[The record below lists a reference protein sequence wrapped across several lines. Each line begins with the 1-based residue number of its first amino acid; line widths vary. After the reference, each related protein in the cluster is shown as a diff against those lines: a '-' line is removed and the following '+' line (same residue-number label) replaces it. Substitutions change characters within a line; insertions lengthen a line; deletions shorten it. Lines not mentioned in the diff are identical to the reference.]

1 MRCLPFPLLLLAF
14 LAEDCFACVFD
25 ALALVRLWS
34 TIFADFGS
42 HLTDALLV
50 DTRDHDFRGL
60 WHLDFDAL
68 WHGIVHIMAVAKIE
82 LKHLA
87 IESSAV
93 THAVDFK
100 RLRETFGHTLDHVLH
115 HGARHAPGG
124 TGKLALILWIDLD
137 CALFHLDVH
146 LLVQDELELAL

>member
-1 MRCLPFPLLLLAF
+1 
-14 LAEDCFACVFD
+14 
-25 ALALVRLWS
+25 
-34 TIFADFGS
+34 
-42 HLTDALLV
+42 
-50 DTRDHDFRGL
+50 
-60 WHLDFDAL
+60 
-68 WHGIVHIMAVAKIE
+68 MAVAKIE

-146 LLVQDELELAL
+146 LLVQDELELALGALHRHGLTIDRGRDACRNRY